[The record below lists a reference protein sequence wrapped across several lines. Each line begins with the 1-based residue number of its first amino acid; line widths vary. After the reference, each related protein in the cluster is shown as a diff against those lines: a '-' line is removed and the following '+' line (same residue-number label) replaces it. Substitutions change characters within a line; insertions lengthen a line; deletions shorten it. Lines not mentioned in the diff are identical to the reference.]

1 MLELTT
7 WGMQAKDSRAMKQRW
22 GPGRLVIALLAIVC
36 VAMQARA
43 DLLTNT
49 GFETLD
55 GGLPSGWKVFVA
67 PQPGATGQAVS
78 ADPFAG
84 SRCVQLHIPTPYAVE
99 PANNWSQPVQLE
111 RGGVRVRVTGHIKTK
126 DATEAAI
133 WLQCFQRDP
142 WLVLKQVSSST
153 DSPVY
158 GTMNWTPVE
167 FETLIPESTDFAMI
181 RCVLKG
187 HGTAWFDN
195 VTVTPIG
202 EDESPEREPPI
213 QTAAA
218 EKPVEAPAPEPE
230 SISPREEKPVAAR
243 GEHPALDVR
252 ANEEKLRESNE
263 ALVEQLRQLQ
273 AEIAELRD
281 VLKPPRSTATIRRPP
296 PLVPHGYRWEDHQE

>member
-1 MLELTT
+1 
-7 WGMQAKDSRAMKQRW
+7 MKHRW
-22 GPGRLVIALLAIVC
+22 GPGSWAIASIAIACTAV
-36 VAMQARA
+36 QAHA

-55 GGLPSGWKVFVA
+55 GDLPSGWKVFVA
-67 PQPGATGQAVS
+67 PQPGATGHVVS
-78 ADPFAG
+78 TDPFDG

-99 PANNWSQPVQLE
+99 PANNWSQPLQLE
-111 RGGVRVRVTGHIKTK
+111 RGGVRVRVSGHIKTK

-142 WLVLKQVSSST
+142 WVVLKQVSSST

-158 GTMNWTPVE
+158 GTMNWTPVA

-187 HGTAWFDN
+187 HGSAWFDN
-195 VTVTPIG
+195 VSVTPIG
-202 EDESPEREPPI
+202 DDEPADRETPI

-218 EKPVEAPAPEPE
+218 EKPVEAPSPVPE
-230 SISPREEKPVAAR
+230 SISPREEKPVAAP
-243 GEHPALDVR
+243 GDNPALDAR
-252 ANEEKLRESNE
+252 AKEEQLRESNE

-281 VLKPPRSTATIRRPP
+281 VLKPPRSTAEVRRPP